1 MSSSKLRSPAVAAG
15 SPPGRHKTPLSNALN
30 TTFQN
35 STRGENA
42 YGQAN
47 YMGQIRRHQSRNS
60 MRSKV
65 IANRDLSNL
74 DGSSHAAGMRYGGF
88 GGGRVKRKVITPA
101 QVKELLMPVQR
112 STGSRVFGD
121 KLEDYQELCKQLGDF
136 KLSRV
141 KANELN
147 IMARGGANVIQAHL
161 NLVKKSAA
169 HPAQQAAEQNR
180 AATELQKKGK
190 QSTTNLGPSAQLT
203 GQSDIENLVT
213 SGSAPAVDLPRLVAW
228 LNENQHNIQSKNH
241 LRNERNKFAVTQST

>member
-1 MSSSKLRSPAVAAG
+1 
-15 SPPGRHKTPLSNALN
+15 
-30 TTFQN
+30 
-35 STRGENA
+35 
-42 YGQAN
+42 
-47 YMGQIRRHQSRNS
+47 
-60 MRSKV
+60 
-65 IANRDLSNL
+65 
-74 DGSSHAAGMRYGGF
+74 MRYGGF

-161 NLVKKSAA
+161 NLVKKSAP
-169 HPAQQAAEQNR
+169 HPAQQTAEQNR
-180 AATELQKKGK
+180 AAAELQKKGK